1 MGNRKQFEHQK
12 QVLESSVDAKESLE
26 IAKYDRAK
34 RVVEQ
39 GISLVEKRIKAG
51 VEFGGRKAYVFFVPK
66 DVRSVVWSSLQADG
80 KIDLP
85 PVCRGRHQRVQVIK
99 ELYLVHSHFLSLL
112 NLGQQKGQDWTLL

>member
-1 MGNRKQFEHQK
+1 MSSVIDSRLSEFKRELADDQCSSVDSAVKRVKRNEVEFKYMGNRKQFEHQK

-66 DVRSVVWSSLQADG
+66 DVRSVV
-80 KIDLP
+80 
-85 PVCRGRHQRVQVIK
+85 
-99 ELYLVHSHFLSLL
+99 
-112 NLGQQKGQDWTLL
+112 